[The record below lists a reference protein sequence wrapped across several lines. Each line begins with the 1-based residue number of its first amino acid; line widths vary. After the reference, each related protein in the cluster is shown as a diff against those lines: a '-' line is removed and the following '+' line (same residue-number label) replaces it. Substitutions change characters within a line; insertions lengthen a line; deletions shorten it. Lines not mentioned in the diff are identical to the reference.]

1 VSDIPLTVDGALRRL
16 MAELAQ
22 DGADIPARD
31 VRLLL
36 AHAME
41 IDPGRLTLMA
51 RDPLDEGIYDAA
63 RSLCIRRS
71 AGTPVSHLRGYRD
84 FYGRRFTV
92 NDKVLDPRPETETLV
107 AEALAAPFATVL
119 DLGTGSGC
127 ILVSLLAE
135 RPDARGIGTDL
146 SPEAIGVA
154 QGNAERHGV
163 LPRAGFIES
172 DWFDRVEGCFDLIVS
187 NPPYIALDEMAGLS
201 RDVLTEPR
209 MALTDEGDGLSAYRQ
224 ITRDAPAHLAPG
236 GRLMVEIGP
245 AQGQDVVGFFRSA
258 GLVNVCI
265 AKDFDGRDRVVSGQ
279 KPR

>member
-1 VSDIPLTVDGALRRL
+1 MSDIPLTVDGALRRL

-51 RDPLDEGIYDAA
+51 RDPIDQCIYDAA
-63 RSLCIRRS
+63 RSLCIRRR

-107 AEALAAPFATVL
+107 SEALAAPFASVL

-146 SPEAIGVA
+146 SPEALVVA
-154 QGNAERHGV
+154 RGNAERHGV
-163 LPRAGFIES
+163 LPRAGFSES
-172 DWFDRVEGCFDLIVS
+172 DWFDRVDGCFDLIVS

-224 ITRDAPAHLAPG
+224 ITRDAPGHLTPG

-245 AQGQDVVGFFRSA
+245 AQGQDVVGFFRSE